1 MLHMQV
7 LQQLS
12 TDDLSFVMG
21 DVSGTSLADLHEKLM
36 EQVQLC
42 SSWSMKHSIL
52 VDEKQSLTGVLTCD
66 LSITRSFQTFNYQR
80 GTRVSWCEYH
90 ACLRE
95 YIFKVFPA
103 LINLGYIS
111 VLHFQNLAYFR

>member
-36 EQVQLC
+36 E
-42 SSWSMKHSIL
+42 
-52 VDEKQSLTGVLTCD
+52 
-66 LSITRSFQTFNYQR
+66 
-80 GTRVSWCEYH
+80 
-90 ACLRE
+90 
-95 YIFKVFPA
+95 
-103 LINLGYIS
+103 
-111 VLHFQNLAYFR
+111 